1 MWELTRQIIILV
13 IGICTQLMPRGCF
26 ENIKND
32 NCAWILHVILKMK
45 HQACGYF
52 FFFGL
57 VLTSDLSKPLGYI
70 LTVEMMHWSNLN
82 PESTETKI
90 AHPFAKKI

>member
-1 MWELTRQIIILV
+1 MDFA
-13 IGICTQLMPRGCF
+13 CYF
-26 ENIKND
+26 ENETPSL
-32 NCAWILHVILKMK
+32 WL
-45 HQACGYF
+45 F

-57 VLTSDLSKPLGYI
+57 VLTSDLSKPLDYI